1 MENTVNFKL
10 MQKWCE
16 ATPKSRTST
25 SKMLIA
31 GIATAGLF
39 ISSAAAAVAP
49 LQVQGNKVLV
59 GGEVNSRAL
68 EGISLFWSNSN
79 WGGNKY
85 YTAEHVKRIKNEFGA
100 NLVRAAIGH
109 DNDGGSLDLVDDWQ
123 ANIDR
128 MDVVVQAA
136 IAEDMYVIVD
146 YHSHIAHENWESAE
160 DFWGLVVDRYKNI
173 DNVIF
178 EIYNEPTC
186 PANDCSSQNYVS
198 WNNDLKPYAEHIGQF
213 IRDKGANN
221 LIVMGTPKWSSQP
234 QEAAANPA
242 NVSNMAYTMHFYA
255 AEHKEGYRNNV
266 RSALNQGA
274 AIFVTEWGTSMA
286 NGAIRDDMASV
297 DTWIAFLREHGIG
310 SAMWAYNDKGVNHN
324 NEDETSSMFKPDG
337 EWRASAHKIKEI
349 LAGGGESGVI
359 DGPCTAL
366 TVSGTLQ
373 AESFCQASG
382 ITVETTQDV
391 GGGDNIGYIDDAD
404 WLTYNITMPKAGEV
418 TVSYRVAAEGSGG
431 VLRLEQGGGEVSYGS
446 VTVPN
451 TGGWQVWQ
459 DISHKVN
466 LPAGAQTI
474 AIAAEI
480 GGWNI
485 NHFSITVDDQ
495 QPCTENCPTESVIQA
510 ESYAA
515 MEGVETEGTQDVG
528 GGVNVGWI
536 DANDWMTYQIS
547 LPESTSGQYEISYRV
562 ASLNGGSLKIEQPGG
577 AVAYGSLGFG
587 ATGGWQDWTTVSH
600 KVSLPAGINTISV
613 VSTSTDGWNF
623 NWFEIKATDGSTNPT
638 TGCEGV
644 AAYPNW
650 QRNDFPGTANTHQD
664 AGDEM
669 TFAGNLY
676 VANWYTSTEPGSD
689 ASWTFVSSCQ

>member
-1 MENTVNFKL
+1 MSSKL
-10 MQKWCE
+10 TQKWCD
-16 ATPKSRTST
+16 RTFKKKT
-25 SKMLIA
+25 TKTKALLA
-31 GIATAGLF
+31 GIATASMLF
-39 ISSAAAAVAP
+39 SMAAAAVAP

-59 GGEVNSRAL
+59 GGEVNGRAL

-85 YTAEHVKRIKNEFGA
+85 YTAEHVKRIKDEFGA

-109 DNDGGSLDLVDDWQ
+109 DNDGSSLDLVDDWQ

-160 DFWGLVVDRYKNI
+160 DFWGLVVDKYKNI

-266 RSALNQGA
+266 MSALNQGA

-324 NEDETSSMFKPDG
+324 NEDETSSMFRPDG

-349 LAGGGESGVI
+349 LAGGNDNGGVI
-359 DGPCTAL
+359 DGPCTQL
-366 TVSGTLQ
+366 TPTGTLQ
-373 AESFCQASG
+373 AEGFCQASG
-382 ITVETTQDV
+382 IKVEATQDT

-404 WLTYNITMPKAGEV
+404 WLTYNINMPQAGEATV
-418 TVSYRVAAEGSGG
+418 TYRVASDGTGG
-431 VLRLEQGGGEVSYGS
+431 VIRLEQGGGEVSYGT

-459 DISHKVN
+459 DISHTVN
-466 LPAGAQTI
+466 LPAGTQTI

-485 NHFSITVDDQ
+485 NHFTIDADNG
-495 QPCTENCPTESVIQA
+495 PCTTNCPPADVTQA
-510 ESYAA
+510 ESFSA
-515 MEGVETEGTQDVG
+515 MDGVEVEDTQDTG
-528 GGVNVGWI
+528 GGQNVGWI
-536 DANDWMTYQIS
+536 DNGDWMTYS
-547 LPESTSGQYEISYRV
+547 NVVLPSSPSGQYEITYRV
-562 ASLNGGSLKIEQPGG
+562 ASMDGGSFKLEQPGG
-577 AVAYGSLGFG
+577 ATQFG
-587 ATGGWQDWTTVSH
+587 QVSFNGTGGWQTWSNVSH
-600 KVSLPAGINTISV
+600 IVTLPAGTNELAIA
-613 VSTSTDGWNF
+613 STSNNGWNL
-623 NWFEIKATDGSTNPT
+623 NWFEVKAANGNTNPT
-638 TGCEGV
+638 TECEGV

-650 QRNDFPGTANTHQD
+650 QRNDIEGGANTHQD

-669 TFAGNLY
+669 EFNGNLY
-676 VANWYTSTEPGSD
+676 VANWWTDSEPGSD
-689 ASWTFVSSCQ
+689 ASWSFVRSCN

>member
-1 MENTVNFKL
+1 MNIERIQKILPRKLKTIMLRDTLLASSVAISMLVSTV
-10 MQKWCE
+10 
-16 ATPKSRTST
+16 AT
-25 SKMLIA
+25 
-31 GIATAGLF
+31 
-39 ISSAAAAVAP
+39 AAVAP

-59 GGEVNSRAL
+59 GGEVNGRAL

-85 YTAEHVKRIKNEFGA
+85 YTAEHVKRIKDEFGA

-109 DNDGGSLDLVDDWQ
+109 DNDGSSLDLVNDWQ
-123 ANIDR
+123 ANIDK

-160 DFWGLVVDRYKNI
+160 VFWGLVTDRYKNI
-173 DNVIF
+173 NNVIF

-186 PANDCSSQNYVS
+186 PANNCNSQNFVS
-198 WNNDLKPYAEHIGQF
+198 WDNDLKPYAEHIGQF

-266 RSALNQGA
+266 INALNQGA

-297 DTWIAFLREHGIG
+297 DTWIALLREHGIG

-337 EWRASAHKIKEI
+337 EWRASAYKIKEI
-349 LAGGGESGVI
+349 LSSGLGESEVI
-359 DGPCTAL
+359 DGPCTQLIA
-366 TVSGTLQ
+366 TGTLQ
-373 AESFCQASG
+373 AEDFCQASG
-382 ITVETTQDV
+382 ITIEASQDI
-391 GGGDNIGYIDDAD
+391 GGGDNIGYIEDAD
-404 WLTYNITMPKAGEV
+404 WLTYNINMPQAGEA
-418 TVSYRVAAEGSGG
+418 TVSYRIASEGSGG
-431 VLRLEQGGGEVSYGS
+431 VIRLEQGGGEISYGT

-459 DISHKVN
+459 DISHTVT
-466 LPAGAQTI
+466 LPAGIQTV

-485 NHFSITVDDQ
+485 NHFSIDTGS
-495 QPCTENCPTESVIQA
+495 CTENCQPSTSTKVEA
-510 ESYAA
+510 ENYNA
-515 MEGVETEGTQDVG
+515 MRGVETESTTDTG
-528 GGVNVGWI
+528 GGDNVGWI
-536 DANDWMTYQIS
+536 DVNDWMTYQIA
-547 LPESTSGQYEISYRV
+547 LPESATGQYEISYRV
-562 ASLNGGSLKIEQPGG
+562 ASVDGGSFKVEQPGG
-577 AVAYGSLGFG
+577 EVSYGTLGFG
-587 ATGGWQDWTTVSH
+587 ATGGWQSWTTVSH
-600 KVSLPAGINTISV
+600 LVSLPADISEIAIA
-613 VSTSTDGWNF
+613 STSADGWNF
-623 NWFEIKATDGSTNPT
+623 NWFEIKAANGNTAPT
-638 TGCEGV
+638 TSCENAPV
-644 AAYPNW
+644 YPNW
-650 QRNDFPGTANTHQD
+650 QRNDVTGGANTHQD

-669 TFAGNLY
+669 SFSGNLY
-676 VANWYTSTEPGSD
+676 VANWYTNTEPGSD
-689 ASWTFVSSCQ
+689 ASWSLVRSCQ